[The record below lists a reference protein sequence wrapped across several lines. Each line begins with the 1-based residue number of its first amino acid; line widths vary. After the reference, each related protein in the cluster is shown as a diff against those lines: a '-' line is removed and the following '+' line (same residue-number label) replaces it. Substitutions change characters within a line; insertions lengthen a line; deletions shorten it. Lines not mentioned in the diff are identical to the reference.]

1 MGTHGRGLQPLV
13 VEVLGAWARNRHV
26 ALALGLTAL
35 LAPAPGAFA
44 QRPALPD
51 AVRAAADGIEAD
63 QLARDLAFLSSD
75 ALLGRNTPSAG
86 FDSAAAYIAR
96 RLAGAGI
103 TPLGDAGGFFQY
115 YDLREQ
121 HADTAAAFLEIGGRR
136 FRFGDAFVL
145 QSFAGPLSGTFAA
158 VYVGHGWRVPAQGI
172 DPYAGLDLSGKL
184 LLAHGPPG
192 PPRGIEVQRIGRVTV
207 GATTPWAEA
216 RSRGAAG
223 ILFVG
228 SAGARAERDRARRA
242 NLVRRELE
250 PPVPS
255 AYAAFP
261 VTSVL
266 VRPGVA
272 KALLAGERLSAGELI
287 RRAEA
292 GEYAASFELGKRV
305 TVQIPVAS
313 RAAYRPYSVVAMV
326 EGSDPVLRNEYITI
340 ESHLDGAVGRA
351 AMDGDSIYNAAD
363 DNATGSAATLA
374 VAERMMAAP
383 RPRRSLVF
391 IWDSGE
397 ERGLWGTRRFVQQP
411 PVPLASI
418 VAHFNIDM
426 IGASRAP
433 GSADSATA
441 TVTGPNEVYLIG
453 PGVLSA
459 RADSLLAR
467 VNRGYLGMDFKRAYD
482 RPDSEFFYPRTDA
495 GPFLERGILTIGFF
509 TGLHDRYHRP
519 SDEARYLDP
528 QKMER
533 IARTV
538 FAAIWALANAE
549 ERPGIDK
556 PIPASVPRH

>member
-1 MGTHGRGLQPLV
+1 MD
-13 VEVLGAWARNRHV
+13 RHW

-35 LAPAPGAFA
+35 LASGAFA
-44 QRPALPD
+44 QGPTLPD
-51 AVRAAADGIEAD
+51 AVRAAADGIRAD
-63 QLARDLAFLSSD
+63 QLAGDLAFLASD

-96 RLAGAGI
+96 RLARAGI
-103 TPLGDAGGFFQY
+103 TPVGDAGGFFQY

-121 HADTAAAFLEIGGRR
+121 HVDTAAASLEVGGRR
-136 FRFGDAFVL
+136 FRFGDDFVL
-145 QSFAGPLSGTFAA
+145 QSFAGPVSGTFPV

-172 DPYAGLDLSGKL
+172 DPYASLDLRGKL

-192 PPRGIEVQRIGRVTV
+192 PPRGIEIQRIGRVVV
-207 GATTPWAEA
+207 GATAPLAEA

-228 SAGARAERDRARRA
+228 SAGARAERDRARSA

-255 AYAAFP
+255 AYAAP
-261 VTSVL
+261 LVTSVL
-266 VRPGVA
+266 VRPRVA
-272 KALLAGERLSAGELI
+272 DALLAGERLSARELI
-287 RRAEA
+287 RRAET
-292 GEYAASFELGKRV
+292 GEYVGSFELGQRV
-305 TVQIPVAS
+305 RVHIPVAS
-313 RAAYRPYSVVAMV
+313 WAAYRPYNVVALI
-326 EGSDPVLRNEYITI
+326 EGSDPVLRTEYITI
-340 ESHLDGAVGRA
+340 EAHLDGAVGRA

-363 DNATGSAATLA
+363 DNASGSAVTLA
-374 VAERMMAAP
+374 IAERMMTAP

-397 ERGLWGTRRFVQQP
+397 ERGLWGTRRFVHQP
-411 PVPLASI
+411 PVPRESI

-459 RADSLLAR
+459 HADSLLAR
-467 VNRGYLGMDFKRAYD
+467 ANRGYLAMDFNRAHD

-495 GPFLERGILTIGFF
+495 GPFLERGILTIGFS

-519 SDEARYLDP
+519 SDDARYLDP

-556 PIPASVPRH
+556 PIPPSVPRH